1 MRILVTGGAGF
12 LGGHVASGLRD
23 AGHEVVVHDLAD
35 VDGSHLHGVRSIRGD
50 LLDQEALVSAC
61 RGVEGICHLGGVG
74 DVILAGKDP
83 RLAAEANV
91 VGTANV
97 VAAARAAGVSRVVYA
112 STWEVYGD
120 PRYQPLDEDHPC
132 APDHPYNIT
141 KFAGECLSLA
151 ADRLGGV
158 PTVALRLG
166 TAYGLRMRPNAVFS
180 RFIQAASRGEPIVI
194 QGTGLQSRQ
203 FTHARDVARG
213 FRLALESDLRCTAIN
228 LVAAERVTIRALAE
242 MVATRFPTE
251 IRFTEAR
258 AGDIHPSAVD
268 SSRAQRLLG
277 WRAEVPF
284 EVGLAEMMHEVASGA

>member
-12 LGGHVASGLRD
+12 LGGHVASHLLD
-23 AGHEVVVHDLAD
+23 AGHEVAVHDMAVAD
-35 VDGSHLHGVRSIRGD
+35 GPHLRGVRSIRGS
-50 LLDQEALVSAC
+50 LLDQESLVSAC
-61 RGVEGICHLGGVG
+61 GGVEAICHLGGVG
-74 DVILAGKDP
+74 DVIVAGKDP
-83 RLAAEANV
+83 GLAAAANV

-97 VAAARAAGVSRVVYA
+97 VAAAREAGVARIVYA

-141 KFAGECLSLA
+141 KFAGECLALA

-166 TAYGLRMRPNAVFS
+166 TAYGLRMRPNSVFS
-180 RFIQAASRGEPIVI
+180 RFIQAASRREPITI

-228 LVAAERVTIRALAE
+228 LVAEETVTIRALAE
-242 MVATRFPTE
+242 MVAARFPTE

-258 AGDIHPSAVD
+258 AGDIHPSTVD
-268 SSRAQRLLG
+268 SSRAHRLLG

-284 EVGLAEMMHEVASGA
+284 DVGLAEMMDEVARGA

>member
-1 MRILVTGGAGF
+1 MKVLVTGGAGF

-23 AGHEVVVHDLAD
+23 AGHEVVVHDVVVSAGPYLR
-35 VDGSHLHGVRSIRGD
+35 GVHVIEGN
-50 LLDQEALVSAC
+50 LLDRKSLVSAC
-61 RGVEGICHLGGVG
+61 RGIDGICHLGGVG

-83 RLAAEANV
+83 GLAAESNV

-97 VAAARAAGVSRVVYA
+97 VEAAREAGVSRIVYA

-141 KFAGECLSLA
+141 KFAGECLALA

-180 RFIQAASRGEPIVI
+180 RFIRAASRREPIVI

-203 FTHARDVARG
+203 FTHTRDVARG
-213 FRLALESDLRCTAIN
+213 FKLAIESDLRGTAIN
-228 LVAAERVTIRALAE
+228 LVAAEPVTIRTLAE
-242 MVATRFPTE
+242 MVAARFPTE

-268 SSRAQRLLG
+268 SSRAARLLG

-284 EVGLAEMMHEVASGA
+284 GVGLAEMMDEVGSGA

>member
-12 LGGHVASGLRD
+12 LGGHVASGLTD
-23 AGHEVVVHDLAD
+23 AGHDVVVHDAAIAD
-35 VDGSHLHGVRSIRGD
+35 GAHLRGVRSVRGS
-50 LLDQEALVSAC
+50 LLDRESLVSAC
-61 RGVEGICHLGGVG
+61 RGIDGICHLGGVG

-83 RLAAEANV
+83 ALAAEANV

-97 VAAARAAGVSRVVYA
+97 VAAAREAGVARIVYA

-141 KFAGECLSLA
+141 KFAGECLALT

-166 TAYGLRMRPNAVFS
+166 TAYGLRMRPNSVFS
-180 RFIQAASRGEPIVI
+180 RFIQAASRREPIVI

-213 FRLALESDLRCTAIN
+213 FRLAIESDLRCTAIN
-228 LVAAERVTIRALAE
+228 LVAAETVTIRALAE
-242 MVATRFPTE
+242 MVAARFPTE
-251 IRFTEAR
+251 IRFAEAR

-268 SSRAQRLLG
+268 SSRADRLLG

-284 EVGLAEMMHEVASGA
+284 EVGLAEMMDEVVRGA